1 MSSQRTRSLTRRSA
15 LLFTAGLLLP
25 LPVLAGCGG
34 AGDDDAD
41 GAAAPQD
48 IAVAPRAKVADK
60 GTLTWAVNALPTTY
74 NTFQADADEAAQR
87 VAGAVL
93 PTLFT
98 LDGRGR
104 PQRDPDYLAA
114 ASVTRR
120 EPRQVVVYKLN
131 PKAVWSDGSAI
142 TAADFE
148 AQWKA
153 LRGKDSA
160 YWTARNAGYER
171 IDRVERGANDQEVKV
186 TFAKSYADW
195 ASLFTPLYPKSVMG
209 SGSAFNDS
217 ARKELKLAAGPFRVA
232 ERDNKQG
239 TLTLA
244 RNPRWWGDPAKL
256 DRLVLR
262 AVPPEKR
269 VEALASGKLDLA
281 EITPGAAERITKA
294 NTPAKKDKS
303 DKGGAIIGPSAAPG
317 PSRPNQSRLDGANK
331 PVAADVTALRGL
343 VVRRSLEPA
352 YTQLALNGT
361 SGPLADERVR
371 RAIARAIDR
380 KAIAEYVL
388 APLGLPAEPL
398 GSHVLVAGQQ
408 GYEDTS
414 GAIGS
419 VDPKA
424 AQALL
429 ADAGWKEG
437 HGAAPQKKAG
447 DVGPLVGRPSLP
459 AAGDSPEPDES
470 EADENEP
477 DENEAGDAGETRDG
491 QDASQGDEEE
501 GAQGDGKGALDTGDK
516 AGASPAR
523 YKDGKKLILRFV
535 LPKGAG
541 AEPLRAVGERIARQL
556 DAIGVR
562 TEILKVDDAAFFKD
576 HVASGDFDL
585 ALYGWPTGAFP
596 ATDARP
602 IFAKPQPA
610 PDGSLIVEQNYTRV
624 GTDQIDRLFDQ
635 ASTEL
640 DADASHDLVTR
651 ADARIWAA
659 AGSIP
664 LYQRPELVGT
674 RRTVVNAGA
683 FGLATP
689 RYQDIGFLR

>member
-1 MSSQRTRSLTRRSA
+1 MSSQRTRSRTRRSA

-34 AGDDDAD
+34 AGDDEA
-41 GAAAPQD
+41 GGPATPQD
-48 IAVAPRAKVADK
+48 IAAAPRAKVADK
-60 GTLTWAVNALPTTY
+60 GTLNWAVSALPTTY

-104 PQRDPDYLAA
+104 PQRDPDYLAS
-114 ASVTRR
+114 ASVSRR

-171 IDRVERGANDQEVKV
+171 IDRVERGANDKEVKV

-217 ARKELKLAAGPFRVA
+217 ARKELKLAAGPFRVG
-232 ERDNKQG
+232 ERDDKQG
-239 TLTLA
+239 TLTLV
-244 RNPRWWGDPAKL
+244 RNPRWWGDRAKL

-262 AVPPEKR
+262 AVPADKR
-269 VEALASGKLDLA
+269 IEALASGKLDLA

-294 NTPAKKDKS
+294 NTPSKKEKS
-303 DKGGAIIGPSAAPG
+303 DKGRANSGPSAAPG
-317 PSRPNQSRLDGANK
+317 AARPDQGRLDGANK

-388 APLGLPAEPL
+388 GPLGLPAQPL

-408 GYEDTS
+408 GYRDTS
-414 GAIGS
+414 DAIGS

-437 HGAAPQKKAG
+437 HGAAPQKKAA
-447 DVGPLVGRPSLP
+447 DLGPLVRRPSLP
-459 AAGDSPEPDES
+459 AAEDSSEPDGSES
-470 EADENEP
+470 D
-477 DENEAGDAGETRDG
+477 
-491 QDASQGDEEE
+491 QDDTTGNEEE
-501 GAQGDGKGALDTGDK
+501 GPTGDGKGALDTGDK

-562 TEILKVDDAAFFKD
+562 TELLKVDDASFFKD
-576 HVASGDFDL
+576 HIASGDFDL
-585 ALYGWPTGAFP
+585 ALYGWPTGAYP

-689 RYQDIGFLR
+689 RYQDVGFLR